1 MRRAIELAKKGGGYV
16 HPNPLVGCV
25 VVKDGEIISEGYHE
39 KYGEFHAERNA
50 LLHCQSETNGA
61 SLYVTLEPCCHYG
74 KTPPCTEI
82 IIEKGVKKVFVGIL
96 DPNPLVAGK
105 GVKILQDAGI
115 EVEVGLCENEIR
127 ELNKVFLKYITT
139 KRPYVIMK
147 TAMTL
152 DGKIAAFTGDSRWVT
167 NEESRKMVHQL
178 RSEMAAVIVGIG
190 TVLADDPMLNVRL
203 EGNPHQPIRIVVDSN
218 LRIPIDSQLV
228 KTAREYRTIIAT
240 TKSLADCTDD
250 TDFSVRPKG
259 FSSLTLTDFAD
270 SSRHFD
276 RSEAEWSEVETR
288 AKRELSPLV
297 KKSSGNEHKL
307 NDSVKQGF
315 LDRLEMTGVEILEC
329 QSNNGHVDINDLMSK
344 LGSMGIDSLLLGG
357 GGTLN
362 AAFLEAGCVDEVWA
376 FIAPK
381 IIGGE
386 GAKTPVSGK
395 GIAKMNDAIQLQ
407 DIDIQNI
414 KGDILIKGKICSRE

>member
-25 VVKDGEIISEGYHE
+25 VVKDNEIIAEGYHK

-50 LLHCQSETNGA
+50 LLYCQSETKGA

-82 IIEKGVKKVFVGIL
+82 IIEKGIKKVYVGIL

-105 GVKILQDAGI
+105 GVKMLQDAGI
-115 EVEVGLCENEIR
+115 EVEVGLCEDEIR

-152 DGKIAAFTGDSRWVT
+152 DGKIAAYTGDSKWVT

-178 RSEMAAVIVGIG
+178 RSEMAAVMVGIG

-203 EGNPHQPIRIVVDSN
+203 EGEHHQPVRIVVDSN
-218 LRIPIDSQLV
+218 LRIPIDYQLV
-228 KTAREYRTIIAT
+228 KTAKEYRTIVAT
-240 TKSLADCTDD
+240 TVIS
-250 TDFSVRPKG
+250 SNRRESRPE
-259 FSSLTLTDFAD
+259 
-270 SSRHFD
+270 
-276 RSEAEWSEVETR
+276 RSESFCQRQKNLLQTDEI
-288 AKRELSPLV
+288 SPFRFA
-297 KKSSGNEHKL
+297 
-307 NDSVKQGF
+307 SV
-315 LDRLEMTGVEILEC
+315 EMTDKMRVLGSYGIDLIEC
-329 QSNNGHVDINDLMSK
+329 QSNNGHVDINNLMNI
-344 LGSMGIDSLLLGG
+344 LGSMGIDSLLLEG

-395 GIAKMNDAIQLQ
+395 GIAKMSDAIQLQ

>member
-25 VVKDGEIISEGYHE
+25 VVKDGEIIAEGYHE

-50 LLHCQSETNGA
+50 LTRCKTEIKGA
-61 SLYVTLEPCCHYG
+61 LLYVTLEPCCHYG

-82 IIEKGVKKVFVGIL
+82 IIEKGIKKVYVGIL

-105 GVKILQDAGI
+105 GVKRLQDAGI
-115 EVEVGLCENEIR
+115 EVEVGLCADEIR

-152 DGKIAAFTGDSRWVT
+152 DGKIAAFTGDSKWVT

-178 RSEMAAVIVGIG
+178 RSEMAGVIVGIG

-218 LRIPIDSQLV
+218 LRISSESKLIR
-228 KTAREYRTIIAT
+228 TAKDYRTIIAT
-240 TKSLADCTDD
+240 TQNNDCRD
-250 TDFSVRPKG
+250 VQPY
-259 FSSLTLTDFAD
+259 
-270 SSRHFD
+270 
-276 RSEAEWSEVETR
+276 
-288 AKRELSPLV
+288 LS
-297 KKSSGNEHKL
+297 
-307 NDSVKQGF
+307 
-315 LDRLEMTGVEILEC
+315 TGVEILDC

-344 LGSMGIDSLLLGG
+344 LGSMGIDSLLLEG
-357 GGTLN
+357 GGTMN

-381 IIGGE
+381 IIGG
-386 GAKTPVSGK
+386 AAAQTAVSGD
-395 GIAKMNDAIQLQ
+395 GIEKMSDAIQLQ
-407 DIDIQNI
+407 NIDIQNI
-414 KGDILIKGKICSRE
+414 NGDILVKGKICSQE

>member
-25 VVKDGEIISEGYHE
+25 VVKDGEVIAEGYHE

-50 LLHCQSETNGA
+50 LTRCKSETKGA

-82 IIEKGVKKVFVGIL
+82 IIEKGIKKVYVGIL

-105 GVKILQDAGI
+105 GVKRLQDAGI
-115 EVEVGLCENEIR
+115 EVEVGLCADEIH
-127 ELNKVFLKYITT
+127 ELNKVFLKYITK

-152 DGKIAAFTGDSRWVT
+152 DGKIAAFTGDSKWVT
-167 NEESRKMVHQL
+167 NEESRKLVHQL
-178 RSEMAAVIVGIG
+178 RSEMAGVIVGIG

-203 EGNPHQPIRIVVDSN
+203 DGDHHQPARIVVDSN
-218 LRIPIDSQLV
+218 LHIPMDSQLV
-228 KTAREYRTIIAT
+228 KTANQYRTIIAMT
-240 TKSLADCTDD
+240 VIPS
-250 TDFSVRPKG
+250 
-259 FSSLTLTDFAD
+259 
-270 SSRHFD
+270 
-276 RSEAEWSEVETR
+276 AEGARNLLNAGCEV
-288 AKRELSPLV
+288 LQC
-297 KKSSGNEHKL
+297 
-307 NDSVKQGF
+307 D
-315 LDRLEMTGVEILEC
+315 
-329 QSNNGHVDINDLMSK
+329 SNNNHVSIPDLMSK
-344 LGSMGIDSLLLGG
+344 LGAMSIDSLLLEG

-381 IIGGE
+381 IIGG
-386 GAKTPVSGK
+386 AAAQTAVSGK
-395 GIAKMNDAIQLQ
+395 GIEKMSYAIQLQ

-414 KGDILIKGKICSRE
+414 NGDILIKGKICSRE

>member
-1 MRRAIELAKKGGGYV
+1 MRRAIALAKKGGGYV

-25 VVKDGEIISEGYHE
+25 VVKDGQIIAEGYHE

-50 LLHCQSETNGA
+50 LTRCQADTRGA
-61 SLYVTLEPCCHYG
+61 TLYVTLEPCCHYG

-82 IIEKGVKKVFVGIL
+82 IIEKGIEKVFVGIL

-115 EVEVGLCENEIR
+115 EVVTELCEDEIR

-139 KRPYVIMK
+139 KRPYVILK

-167 NEESRKMVHQL
+167 NERSRQLVHEL
-178 RSEMAAVIVGIG
+178 RSEMAGVVAGIG

-203 EGNPHQPIRIVVDSN
+203 EGHYHQPVRIVVDSN

-228 KTAREYRTIIAT
+228 KTAKEYRTIVAT
-240 TKSLADCTDD
+240 TQDVIST
-250 TDFSVRPKG
+250 
-259 FSSLTLTDFAD
+259 
-270 SSRHFD
+270 
-276 RSEAEWSEVETR
+276 E
-288 AKRELSPLV
+288 AKRNGEISFNCRRFFRFWRKLSLR
-297 KKSSGNEHKL
+297 SG
-307 NDSVKQGF
+307 
-315 LDRLEMTGVEILEC
+315 LDKLEMTGVELLEC
-329 QSNNGHVDINDLMSK
+329 QSNNNHVDINDLMTK
-344 LGSMGIDSLLLGG
+344 LGAMGIDSLLLEG
-357 GGTLN
+357 GGTIN

-381 IIGGE
+381 IIGG
-386 GAKTPVSGK
+386 AAAQTPVAGK
-395 GIAKMNDAIQLQ
+395 GIERMSDAIQLQ
-407 DIDIQNI
+407 NIDIQNI
-414 KGDILIKGKICSRE
+414 NGDILIKGKICSRE

>member
-25 VVKDGEIISEGYHE
+25 VVKDGEVIAEGYHE

-50 LLHCQSETNGA
+50 LLHCKSETKGA

-82 IIEKGVKKVFVGIL
+82 IIERGVKKVFVGIL

-115 EVEVGLCENEIR
+115 EVEVGLCEDEIR

-152 DGKIAAFTGDSRWVT
+152 DGKIAAFTGDSKWVT
-167 NEESRKMVHQL
+167 NEESRKMVHEL
-178 RSEMAAVIVGIG
+178 RSEMAGVIVGIG

-228 KTAREYRTIIAT
+228 RTATQYRTIVCRDARPCVSTKKIALLY
-240 TKSLADCTDD
+240 KA
-250 TDFSVRPKG
+250 G
-259 FSSLTLTDFAD
+259 I
-270 SSRHFD
+270 
-276 RSEAEWSEVETR
+276 
-288 AKRELSPLV
+288 
-297 KKSSGNEHKL
+297 
-307 NDSVKQGF
+307 
-315 LDRLEMTGVEILEC
+315 EIIEC
-329 QSNNGHVDINDLMSK
+329 QSNNNHVDINDLMIK
-344 LGSMGIDSLLLGG
+344 LGSLGIDSILLGG

-395 GIAKMNDAIQLQ
+395 GIERMSEAINLQ
-407 DIDIQNI
+407 NIDIQNI
-414 KGDILIKGKICSRE
+414 NEDILIKGKICSRE

>member
-25 VVKDGEIISEGYHE
+25 VVKDDEIIAEGYHE

-50 LLHCQSETNGA
+50 LTRCKTETKGA

-82 IIEKGVKKVFVGIL
+82 IIEKGIKKVFVGIL

-115 EVEVGLCENEIR
+115 EVVVGLCENEIR
-127 ELNKVFLKYITT
+127 EMNKVFLKYITT

-147 TAMTL
+147 TAITL
-152 DGKIAAFTGDSRWVT
+152 DGKIAAYTGDSKWVT
-167 NEESRKMVHQL
+167 NDESRKMVHEL
-178 RSEMAAVIVGIG
+178 RSELAGVIVGIG

-203 EGNPHQPIRIVVDSN
+203 EGEHHQPVRVVVDSN
-218 LRIPIDSQLV
+218 LRIPVDSQLV
-228 KTAREYRTIIAT
+228 KTAKEYRTIVAT
-240 TKSLADCTDD
+240 TVIST
-250 TDFSVRPKG
+250 
-259 FSSLTLTDFAD
+259 
-270 SSRHFD
+270 
-276 RSEAEWSEVETR
+276 EAERNGEISFNCR
-288 AKRELSPLV
+288 R
-297 KKSSGNEHKL
+297 
-307 NDSVKQGF
+307 F
-315 LDRLEMTGVEILEC
+315 LDSQRSLEMPGIELIEC
-329 QSNNGHVDINDLMSK
+329 QSNNNHVDIKDMMTK
-344 LGSMGIDSLLLGG
+344 LGAMGIDSLLLEG

-395 GIAKMNDAIQLQ
+395 GIDNMSEAIKLQ

-414 KGDILIKGKICSRE
+414 NGDILIKGKICSRE

>member
-16 HPNPLVGCV
+16 HPNPLVGCL
-25 VVKDGEIISEGYHE
+25 VVKDDEIIAEGYHE

-50 LLHCQSETNGA
+50 LTRCKTETKGA

-82 IIEKGVKKVFVGIL
+82 IIEKGIKKVFVGIL
-96 DPNPLVAGK
+96 DPNLLVAGK

-127 ELNKVFLKYITT
+127 EMNKVFLKYITT

-152 DGKIAAFTGDSRWVT
+152 DGKIAAHTGDSKWVT
-167 NEESRKMVHQL
+167 NEESRKMVHEL
-178 RSEMAAVIVGIG
+178 RSELAGVIVGIG
-190 TVLADDPMLNVRL
+190 TVLADDPMLTCRL
-203 EGNPHQPIRIVVDSN
+203 EGEHHQPVRVVVDSN
-218 LRIPIDSQLV
+218 LRIPVDSQLV
-228 KTAREYRTIIAT
+228 KTANEYRTIVA
-240 TKSLADCTDD
+240 C
-250 TDFSVRPKG
+250 
-259 FSSLTLTDFAD
+259 
-270 SSRHFD
+270 RHFD
-276 RSEAEWSEVETR
+276 RSEAERSEVE
-288 AKRELSPLV
+288 
-297 KKSSGNEHKL
+297 KSSL
-307 NDSVKQGF
+307 NVNKQKGF
-315 LDRLEMTGVEILEC
+315 LDSLRSLEMTGVELLEC
-329 QSNNGHVDINDLMSK
+329 QSNNNHVDINDLMTK
-344 LGSMGIDSLLLGG
+344 LGAMGIDSLLLEG

-395 GIAKMNDAIQLQ
+395 GIDKMSEAINLQ

-414 KGDILIKGKICSRE
+414 NGDILIKGKICSRV

>member
-1 MRRAIELAKKGGGYV
+1 MSYCEKDIEFMRRAIELAKKGGGYV
-16 HPNPLVGCV
+16 RPNPLVGCV
-25 VVKDGEIISEGYHE
+25 VVKDDEIIAEGYHE

-50 LLHCQSETNGA
+50 LTRCKTETKGA

-82 IIEKGVKKVFVGIL
+82 IIEKGIKKVFVGIL
-96 DPNPLVAGK
+96 DPNLLVAGK

-127 ELNKVFLKYITT
+127 EMNKVFLKYITT

-152 DGKIAAFTGDSRWVT
+152 DGKIAAHTGDSKWVT
-167 NEESRKMVHQL
+167 NEESRKMVHEL
-178 RSEMAAVIVGIG
+178 RSELAGVVVGIG
-190 TVLADDPMLNVRL
+190 TVLADDPMLTCRL
-203 EGNPHQPIRIVVDSN
+203 EGEHHQPVRIVVDSN
-218 LRIPIDSQLV
+218 LRIPVDSQLV
-228 KTAREYRTIIAT
+228 KTANEYRTIVA
-240 TKSLADCTDD
+240 C
-250 TDFSVRPKG
+250 
-259 FSSLTLTDFAD
+259 
-270 SSRHFD
+270 RHFD
-276 RSEAEWSEVETR
+276 RSEAERSEVE
-288 AKRELSPLV
+288 
-297 KKSSGNEHKL
+297 KSSL
-307 NDSVKQGF
+307 NVNKQKGF
-315 LDRLEMTGVEILEC
+315 LDSLRSLEMTGVEHLEC
-329 QSNNGHVDINDLMSK
+329 QSNNNHVDINDLMTK
-344 LGSMGIDSLLLGG
+344 LGAMGIDSLLLEG

-395 GIAKMNDAIQLQ
+395 GIDKMSEAINLQ

-414 KGDILIKGKICSRE
+414 NGDILIKGKICSRV

>member
-1 MRRAIELAKKGGGYV
+1 MSYCEKDIEFMRRAIELAKKGGGYV

-25 VVKDGEIISEGYHE
+25 VVKDGEIIAEGYHE

-50 LLHCQSETNGA
+50 LLHCQSETKGA

-82 IIEKGVKKVFVGIL
+82 IIEKGIKKVFVGIL

-115 EVEVGLCENEIR
+115 EVEVGLCQDEIR

-152 DGKIAAFTGDSRWVT
+152 DGKIAAHTGDSRWVT
-167 NEESRKMVHQL
+167 NDESRKLVHEL
-178 RSEMAAVIVGIG
+178 RSEMAAIIVGIG

-203 EGNPHQPIRIVVDSN
+203 EGNPHQPVRIVVDSN
-218 LRIPIDSQLV
+218 LRTPIDSQLV
-228 KTAREYRTIIAT
+228 KTAKEYRTIIAT
-240 TKSLADCTDD
+240 TVSDNCRD
-250 TDFSVRPKG
+250 VRPYVSTG
-259 FSSLTLTDFAD
+259 I
-270 SSRHFD
+270 
-276 RSEAEWSEVETR
+276 
-288 AKRELSPLV
+288 ELIQC
-297 KKSSGNEHKL
+297 KSK
-307 NDSVKQGF
+307 D
-315 LDRLEMTGVEILEC
+315 
-329 QSNNGHVDINDLMSK
+329 GHVDINDLMTK
-344 LGSMGIDSLLLGG
+344 LGSHGIDSLLLEG

-362 AAFLEAGCVDEVWA
+362 SAFLEAGCVDEVWA

-386 GAKTPVSGK
+386 GAKTPVAGK
-395 GIAKMNDAIQLQ
+395 GIEKMSDAIQLQ
-407 DIDIQNI
+407 NIDIQNI
-414 KGDILIKGKICSRE
+414 NGDILIKGKICSRA

>member
-1 MRRAIELAKKGGGYV
+1 MRRAIELAKRGGGYV

-25 VVKDGEIISEGYHE
+25 VVKDGEIIAEGYHE

-50 LLHCQSETNGA
+50 LTRCQSETKSA

-82 IIEKGVKKVFVGIL
+82 IIEKGIKKVFVGIL

-115 EVEVGLCENEIR
+115 EVEVGLCEDEIR

-167 NEESRKMVHQL
+167 NEQSRKLVHEL
-178 RSEMAAVIVGIG
+178 RSEMAAVVVGIG

-228 KTAREYRTIIAT
+228 KTAMEYRTIIAT
-240 TKSLADCTDD
+240 TKSLADFADD
-250 TDFSVRPKG
+250 TDFSGLPQG
-259 FSSLTLTDFAD
+259 FSSLTLTDIAD
-270 SSRHFD
+270 S
-276 RSEAEWSEVETR
+276 
-288 AKRELSPLV
+288 
-297 KKSSGNEHKL
+297 
-307 NDSVKQGF
+307 
-315 LDRLEMTGVEILEC
+315 GVEILEC
-329 QSNNGHVDINDLMSK
+329 QSNNDHVDINDLMNK
-344 LGSMGIDSLLLGG
+344 LGAMGIDSILLGG

-395 GIAKMNDAIQLQ
+395 GIDKMSDAIQLQ
-407 DIDIQNI
+407 NIDIQNI
-414 KGDILIKGKICSRE
+414 NGDILIKGKICSRE

>member
-25 VVKDGEIISEGYHE
+25 VVKDGEIIAEGYHE

-50 LLHCQSETNGA
+50 LTRCQSETKGA

-82 IIEKGVKKVFVGIL
+82 IIEKGIKKVFVGIL

-115 EVEVGLCENEIR
+115 EVEVGLCEDEIR
-127 ELNKVFLKYITT
+127 ELNKEFLKYITT

-152 DGKIAAFTGDSRWVT
+152 DGKIAAYTGDSRWVT

-178 RSEMAAVIVGIG
+178 RSEMAGVIVGIG

-228 KTAREYRTIIAT
+228 KTTREYRTIVANTVI
-240 TKSLADCTDD
+240 SSDRRE
-250 TDFSVRPKG
+250 SRPE
-259 FSSLTLTDFAD
+259 
-270 SSRHFD
+270 
-276 RSEAEWSEVETR
+276 RSESFCQRQKNLLQTDEI
-288 AKRELSPLV
+288 SPLR
-297 KKSSGNEHKL
+297 SA
-307 NDSVKQGF
+307 SV
-315 LDRLEMTGVEILEC
+315 EMTKTMRTLESFGVELLEC
-329 QSNNGHVDINDLMSK
+329 QSNNGHVDINDLMTK
-344 LGSMGIDSLLLGG
+344 LGSKGIDSLLLEG

-386 GAKTPVSGK
+386 MAKTPVSGK
-395 GIAKMNDAIQLQ
+395 GIAKMSDAIQLQ
-407 DIDIQNI
+407 NIDIQNVN
-414 KGDILIKGKICSRE
+414 GDILIKGKICSRE

>member
-25 VVKDGEIISEGYHE
+25 VVRDGEIIAEGYHE

-50 LLHCQSETNGA
+50 LTRCKTETKGA

-82 IIEKGVKKVFVGIL
+82 IIEKGIKKVFVGIL

-127 ELNKVFLKYITT
+127 EMNKVFLKYITT

-152 DGKIAAFTGDSRWVT
+152 DGKIAAHSGDSKWVT
-167 NEESRKMVHQL
+167 NEESRKMVHEL
-178 RSEMAAVIVGIG
+178 RSELAGVIVGIG
-190 TVLADDPMLNVRL
+190 TVLADDPMLTCRL
-203 EGNPHQPIRIVVDSN
+203 EGNHHQPVRVVVDSN
-218 LRIPIDSQLV
+218 LRIPVDSQLV
-228 KTAREYRTIIAT
+228 KTANEYRTIVA
-240 TKSLADCTDD
+240 C
-250 TDFSVRPKG
+250 
-259 FSSLTLTDFAD
+259 
-270 SSRHFD
+270 RHFD
-276 RSEAEWSEVETR
+276 RSEAERSEVE
-288 AKRELSPLV
+288 
-297 KKSSGNEHKL
+297 KSSL
-307 NDSVKQGF
+307 NVNKQKGF
-315 LDRLEMTGVEILEC
+315 LDSLQTLEMRGLEVIHC
-329 QSNNGHVDINDLMSK
+329 ASKDGHVDINDLMAQ
-344 LGSMGIDSLLLGG
+344 LGAQGIDSLLLEGG
-357 GGTLN
+357 GMLN

-395 GIAKMNDAIQLQ
+395 GIDKMSEAINIQ

-414 KGDILIKGKICSRE
+414 NGDILIKGKICSRV

>member
-25 VVKDGEIISEGYHE
+25 VVNDGEIIAEGYHE

-50 LLHCQSETNGA
+50 LTRCNSETKGA
-61 SLYVTLEPCCHYG
+61 LLYVTLEPCCHYG

-82 IIEKGVKKVFVGIL
+82 IIEKGIKKVYVGIL

-105 GVKILQDAGI
+105 GVKRLQDAGI
-115 EVEVGLCENEIR
+115 EVEVGLCSDEIR

-152 DGKIAAFTGDSRWVT
+152 DGKIAAFTGDSKWVT

-178 RSEMAAVIVGIG
+178 RSEIAGVIVGIG

-203 EGNPHQPIRIVVDSN
+203 DGGHHQPVRIIVDSN

-228 KTAREYRTIIAT
+228 TTAKDYRTIVCRDA
-240 TKSLADCTDD
+240 A
-250 TDFSVRPKG
+250 
-259 FSSLTLTDFAD
+259 
-270 SSRHFD
+270 RHVPTGTIV
-276 RSEAEWSEVETR
+276 A
-288 AKRELSPLV
+288 LQ
-297 KKSSGNEHKL
+297 NE
-307 NDSVKQGF
+307 
-315 LDRLEMTGVEILEC
+315 GVEIIDC
-329 QSNNGHVDINDLMSK
+329 QSNNNHVDINDLMTK
-344 LGSMGIDSLLLGG
+344 LGSMGIDSLLLEG

-362 AAFLEAGCVDEVWA
+362 AAFIESGCVDEVWT

-386 GAKTPVSGK
+386 NAKTSILGK
-395 GIAKMNDAIQLQ
+395 GIERMSDAIQLQ

-414 KGDILIKGKICSRE
+414 KGDILIIGKICSRE

>member
-25 VVKDGEIISEGYHE
+25 VVKDDEIIAEGYHE

-50 LLHCQSETNGA
+50 LTRCKTETKGA

-82 IIEKGVKKVFVGIL
+82 ITEKGIKKVFVGIL

-127 ELNKVFLKYITT
+127 EMNKVFLKYITT

-152 DGKIAAFTGDSRWVT
+152 DGKIAAYTGDSKWVT
-167 NEESRKMVHQL
+167 NEESRKKVHEL
-178 RSEMAAVIVGIG
+178 RSELAGVVVGIG

-203 EGNPHQPIRIVVDSN
+203 EGKHHQPVRIVVDSN
-218 LRIPIDSQLV
+218 LRIPVDSQLV
-228 KTAREYRTIIAT
+228 KTAKEYRTIVAT
-240 TKSLADCTDD
+240 TVIST
-250 TDFSVRPKG
+250 
-259 FSSLTLTDFAD
+259 
-270 SSRHFD
+270 
-276 RSEAEWSEVETR
+276 EAERNGEISFNCR
-288 AKRELSPLV
+288 R
-297 KKSSGNEHKL
+297 
-307 NDSVKQGF
+307 F
-315 LDRLEMTGVEILEC
+315 LDSLRSLEMTGVELLEC
-329 QSNNGHVDINDLMSK
+329 QSNNNHVDINDLMTK
-344 LGSMGIDSLLLGG
+344 LGAMGIDSLLLEG

-395 GIAKMNDAIQLQ
+395 GIDKMSDAVNLQ
-407 DIDIQNI
+407 NIDIQNI
-414 KGDILIKGKICSRE
+414 NGDILIKGKICSRV